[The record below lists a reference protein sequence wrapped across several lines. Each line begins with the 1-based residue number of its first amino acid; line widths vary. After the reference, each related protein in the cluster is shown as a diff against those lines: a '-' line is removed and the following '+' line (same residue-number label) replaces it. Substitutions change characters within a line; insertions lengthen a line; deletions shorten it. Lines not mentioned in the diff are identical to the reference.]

1 VSTTTLLLWLIL
13 FAIPGG
19 LALFAD
25 LAAKGIIAVV
35 VIIALVMLLFTL
47 DSILTSLHRLTSAEG
62 WCLASFVV
70 LWSLA
75 VCLLV
80 WRVRTDRRGENLP
93 RSKRPRAEMIAPIR
107 AYERSTGRKV
117 TIVSAPMSGKWRV
130 RIQNGEGSST

>member
-19 LALFAD
+19 IALFAD

-62 WCLASFVV
+62 WCLAGFVV

-80 WRVRTDRRGENLP
+80 WRVRTDRRGANLP
-93 RSKRPRAEMIAPIR
+93 RSKRRRAEMIARIR

-130 RIQNGEGSST
+130 RIQNGEGSSN